1 MISHQFL
8 IIVLYLGK
16 MFNIKKPDEH
26 ICELYIIINI
36 FKSKIIFKKFK
47 KWSIKNVWI
56 KSTSLIFIWKTPLQ

>member
-1 MISHQFL
+1 
-8 IIVLYLGK
+8 